1 MALDAE
7 LGPDYPEEPAQ
18 DSSAEGVP
26 ATDSSLPLSPAA
38 AHEADRAFREGHRAI
53 APGGPDGVDSGDDE
67 VASAETS
74 ERFVAD
80 TRPATP
86 TTLATARAVLA
97 DAMQENTS
105 ESAEAIKHEETSDQ
119 QEVKVEPDVSEPMEM
134 ATQAE
139 VSDAPATVDETP
151 RPEASP
157 LSAEE
162 VPQHASDLLRQLQGS
177 ATTWRLTNEEPS
189 AGGTVRTYEYS
200 QPADPADTTAGTTFF
215 TAQLC
220 YEDTDDTGGGPTYG
234 SLVIT
239 KPTPGGGMA
248 EYFCHTRPTDGNNGE
263 QPHIEYDAFPF
274 HREDLSRPVENT
286 VGAYQGARGLI
297 GQLPRL
303 AS

>member
-105 ESAEAIKHEETSDQ
+105 ESADPTKHEETSDQ

-162 VPQHASDLLRQLQGS
+162 VPQHASDLLRQLQEQYGH
-177 ATTWRLTNEEPS
+177 TNTHS
-189 AGGTVRTYEYS
+189 RQILRTPRQVPRSS
-200 QPADPADTTAGTTFF
+200 QPNSAMKIQTTLAEDRH
-215 TAQLC
+215 TA
-220 YEDTDDTGGGPTYG
+220 
-234 SLVIT
+234 
-239 KPTPGGGMA
+239 A
-248 EYFCHTRPTDGNNGE
+248 
-263 QPHIEYDAFPF
+263 
-274 HREDLSRPVENT
+274 
-286 VGAYQGARGLI
+286 
-297 GQLPRL
+297 
-303 AS
+303 